1 MNYFLTI
8 DKLTM
13 DRWLKCQEGDLTALR
28 VDPGIGSEEQDFV
41 AWELVNQNY
50 IETFGVSR
58 KHVRYLQLQK
68 ELLIVRLEMLITGD
82 KFLLNRIDDIEREM
96 TSVFVSEQPNQNI
109 TTTFIHLSKFMGY
122 RITAET
128 ISVLEFFTMV
138 EEYGKNN

>member
-28 VDPGIGSEEQDFV
+28 FDPEIGSEEQDFV
-41 AWELVNQNY
+41 ARELVNQNY

>member
-1 MNYFLTI
+1 
-8 DKLTM
+8 M

-28 VDPGIGSEEQDFV
+28 VDPGIGTEEQDFV

-50 IETFGVSR
+50 VETFGVSR

-68 ELLIVRLEMLITGD
+68 ELLLVRMEYLISED

-96 TSVFVSEQPNQNI
+96 STVFVSDQPNANI

>member
-28 VDPGIGSEEQDFV
+28 VDPGIGTEEQDFV
-41 AWELVNQNY
+41 AWEFVNQNY
-50 IETFGVSR
+50 VETFGVSR

-68 ELLIVRLEMLITGD
+68 ELLLVRMEYLISED

-96 TSVFVSEQPNQNI
+96 STVFVSDQPNANI
-109 TTTFIHLSKFMGY
+109 ITTFIHLSKFMGY

>member
-68 ELLIVRLEMLITGD
+68 ELLIVRLEMLITGE

-96 TSVFVSEQPNQNI
+96 TSVFVSDQPNQNI

>member
-13 DRWLKCQEGDLTALR
+13 ERWLKCQEGDLTALR

-96 TSVFVSEQPNQNI
+96 TSVFVSDQPNASI

>member
-96 TSVFVSEQPNQNI
+96 TSVFVSDQPNQNI

>member
-1 MNYFLTI
+1 
-8 DKLTM
+8 M

-28 VDPGIGSEEQDFV
+28 VDPAIGTEEQDFV
-41 AWELVNQNY
+41 AWEMVNQNY
-50 IETFGVSR
+50 VETFGVSR

-68 ELLIVRLEMLITGD
+68 ELLLVRMEYLISED

-96 TSVFVSEQPNQNI
+96 STVFVSDQPNANI

>member
-13 DRWLKCQEGDLTALR
+13 DRWLKCQEGELTALR
-28 VDPGIGSEEQDFV
+28 VDPEIGSEEQDFV

-82 KFLLNRIDDIEREM
+82 KFLLNKIDDIEREM
-96 TSVFVSEQPNQNI
+96 TSVFISDQPNQNI

>member
-28 VDPGIGSEEQDFV
+28 VDPAIGTEEQDFV

-50 IETFGVSR
+50 VETFGVSR

-68 ELLIVRLEMLITGD
+68 ELLLVRMEYLISED

-96 TSVFVSEQPNQNI
+96 STVFVSDQPNANI
-109 TTTFIHLSKFMGY
+109 TTTFIYLSKFMGY

>member
-28 VDPGIGSEEQDFV
+28 VDPAIGSEEQDFV

-96 TSVFVSEQPNQNI
+96 TSVFISDQPNQNI

-128 ISVLEFFTMV
+128 ISVLEFFTMI

>member
-96 TSVFVSEQPNQNI
+96 TSVFISDQPNQNI

>member
-8 DKLTM
+8 DRLTM

-28 VDPGIGSEEQDFV
+28 INAKIGSIDQDFN

-68 ELLIVRLEMLITGD
+68 ELLLLRLELLITED
-82 KFLLNRIDDIEREM
+82 RFLLNKIDDIEKEM
-96 TSVFVSEQPNQNI
+96 SSVFVSEQPNAKI
-109 TTTFIHLSKFMGY
+109 STTFVHLSKFMGF
-122 RITAET
+122 RITPET
-128 ISVLEFFTMV
+128 ISVLEFFTMI

>member
-1 MNYFLTI
+1 
-8 DKLTM
+8 M

-28 VDPGIGSEEQDFV
+28 VDPGIGTEEQDFV
-41 AWELVNQNY
+41 AWEFVNQNY
-50 IETFGVSR
+50 VETFGVSR

-68 ELLIVRLEMLITGD
+68 ELLLVRMEYLISED

-96 TSVFVSEQPNQNI
+96 STVFVSDQPNANI
-109 TTTFIHLSKFMGY
+109 ITTFIHLSKFMGY

>member
-68 ELLIVRLEMLITGD
+68 ELLIVRLEMLISGD

-96 TSVFVSEQPNQNI
+96 TSVFISDQPNQNI